1 MTVRRAVLAI
11 ALCACG
17 SETDKTDACEFG
29 SAESAATL
37 QDRKVIGAVAPYVSD
52 PGLAARDEELRT
64 SIAARR
70 AAAWE
75 VVGKVLAPTPLG
87 EPLLAQSF
95 GGQPTIP
102 AWHTWFARD
111 DFDRLFK
118 KLYRD
123 LGPAGRAVRAPF
135 AAPPIAAGF
144 DGNTHALAGVPEW
157 PEQRYND

>member
-1 MTVRRAVLAI
+1 MAGSTSSSATRRRTRNTPSPATRRSSGKLVTVRRAVLAL

-29 SAESAATL
+29 SAESAATI

-52 PGLAARDEELRT
+52 DGLAARDEELRT

-75 VVGKVLAPTPLG
+75 VVGKVLAPTPLA
-87 EPLLAQSF
+87 EPMLAPTF

-102 AWHTWFARD
+102 AWHTWFARE
-111 DFDRLFK
+111 DF
-118 KLYRD
+118 
-123 LGPAGRAVRAPF
+123 
-135 AAPPIAAGF
+135 
-144 DGNTHALAGVPEW
+144 
-157 PEQRYND
+157 